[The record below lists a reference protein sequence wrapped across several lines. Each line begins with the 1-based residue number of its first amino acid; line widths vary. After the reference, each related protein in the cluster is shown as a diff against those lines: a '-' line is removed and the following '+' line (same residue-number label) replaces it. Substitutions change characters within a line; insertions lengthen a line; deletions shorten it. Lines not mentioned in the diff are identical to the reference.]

1 MSQSI
6 SLSFGPPLE
15 TWNKGVDQIFYSNIS
30 ECTARTVEPVGQYF
44 FSYARQKLDNSFFN
58 LDEHMNVE
66 TQVGEDE
73 LLSEESE
80 EEAVELLNRDP
91 KEWKEQDHYA
101 VLGLSKYR
109 WDATD
114 EQIKR
119 AYRKKVLKHHPDKK
133 ASSGNTNDDA
143 FFKCIQ
149 KAHEVLSDQTKRRQ
163 FDSIDPAIDDSIPP
177 TIKTKGSFFQVYGPV
192 FKREARYNFD
202 SWRSFEY
209 LDKEDLDNTENRDD
223 KRYLE
228 KKNKA
233 ERAKRKKED
242 TVRLRKIIDQAVS
255 SDPRIIKFRQEE
267 KAAKEAK
274 KKEKEAAALKAQ
286 EEAKKAVEEERL
298 KKEKAEAE
306 AKLKQLDEKKDKTA
320 KKKAM
325 RNERKNIKTNLK
337 SHNYFYPENERPSA
351 DIIEIQL
358 SELDILFEN
367 LSLEE
372 LKNVRTKMESSKDRN
387 DAKQAL
393 IDEATRL
400 IKNGILSSSSIKH
413 FYSGSEEKPVEKIKK
428 VEVTTNAP
436 KDQSPWSEEETT
448 LLIKA
453 ANRFPGGTIDRWEK
467 ISEYISI
474 HSKSPPR
481 KTEDLVKKSRE
492 VLKGIIIQPTS
503 KK

>member
-15 TWNKGVDQIFYSNIS
+15 TWNKGVDQIIHSNIS

-66 TQVGEDE
+66 TQVEEDE

-91 KEWKEQDHYA
+91 KEW
-101 VLGLSKYR
+101 KYR

-274 KKEKEAAALKAQ
+274 KKEKEAATLKAQ
-286 EEAKKAVEEERL
+286 EEAKKAAEEERL
-298 KKEKAEAE
+298 KKEKEEAE
-306 AKLKQLDEKKDKTA
+306 AKL
-320 KKKAM
+320 
-325 RNERKNIKTNLK
+325 KTNLK